1 MRDEQRRLLGLPP
14 LPLLPLF
21 VWAACATAPDTS
33 PGVSWALAQHRARTL
48 SEIRYELTL
57 SVPAALEE
65 RIHVLDEHPNYP
77 ERLRGKI
84 LQAADGLFRAAEMD
98 EGLEG

>member
-1 MRDEQRRLLGLPP
+1 MGSLRYSTRYLPRCLLG
-14 LPLLPLF
+14 
-21 VWAACATAPDTS
+21 TRSAPRPYPS
-33 PGVSWALAQHRARTL
+33 L
-48 SEIRYELTL
+48 SEIRSELTL
-57 SVPAALEE
+57 RVPAALEE